1 MKLQRLREIKGRNS
15 CWWESVGLIQH
26 KEMLSTDSSVSE
38 LEEDRSFHCLFKSLI
53 AILFII
59 FREIKGEL
67 K

>member
-1 MKLQRLREIKGRNS
+1 M
-15 CWWESVGLIQH
+15 GLIQH